1 MTTRPRRLATLAAA
15 LLLTGGA
22 HAAGPSA
29 SPPTGPGASPSM
41 DTAARLALA
50 DAARQR
56 QTPGEVSVARSLVAQ
71 GDRAYRRGD
80 YGKAYAA
87 YSSAYPNSPLPYAYV
102 MASDAHWRAVVQAH
116 AAARTKSG
124 GRCEQVGG
132 DRLAGDLSQSLEQEL
147 DFGLALAA
155 HDKDGAFL
163 DSPLAVRAG
172 GIATCLRDLT
182 QRLRAGGPRCDDTRA
197 IEHCLGVP
205 LPTNGG

>member
-1 MTTRPRRLATLAAA
+1 MTNHLRRLATLVAALVAAA
-15 LLLTGGA
+15 VLAGGA
-22 HAAGPSA
+22 GAAE
-29 SPPTGPGASPSM
+29 PPTQPAM

-56 QTPGEVSVARSLVAQ
+56 QTPAEVATARALTTQ

-102 MASDAHWRAVVQAH
+102 MASDAHWRAVARTH
-116 AAARTKSG
+116 AAARKKG
-124 GRCEQVGG
+124 GKRCEQVGS
-132 DRLAGDLSQSLEQEL
+132 DRLAGDLAQSLEQEL

-155 HDKDGAFL
+155 HDAAHDGDRAFL
-163 DSPLAVRAG
+163 DSPLAIRAG

-197 IEHCLGVP
+197 IEHCLGDP
-205 LPTNGG
+205 LPVGGG